1 MLYAALTF
9 WLLVIMFSAWGVHQ
23 LWSGLIK
30 PRVVNGILLPGTLVA
45 QLGHVLGLL
54 VTGNP
59 VQNTKL
65 MDDDESGS
73 PKSDTPDQQRIPVIG
88 PIVIGLLPLLACGV
102 CLYVASTFWG
112 GSVLDGLSV
121 SGVEAT
127 RPQTLNEVN
136 VWGLLRGSITLVE
149 NMVNAI
155 LNSDVMNWRTLLFL
169 YLAVCLTVRMAPFEG
184 NRRGARGDPAG
195 GGGDRGYRII
205 VDRGGRFRRLQLA
218 DPELRGRNAAV
229 PAAAFTARGRR
240 GGAGPDIGGQ
250 GIAVRHEKPRLPSV
264 PAQRKYRL

>member
-184 NRRGARGDPAG
+184 NRRGALGAILLAG
-195 GGGDRGYRII
+195 
-205 VDRGGRFRRLQLA
+205 V
-218 DPELRGRNAAV
+218 V
-229 PAAAFTARGRR
+229 
-240 GGAGPDIGGQ
+240 
-250 GIAVRHEKPRLPSV
+250 IAVIGSLWTAAGDFVGSSWPILSFAVAMLLFLLLLSLLVAGAVGLVRILAGKE
-264 PAQRKYRL
+264 

>member
-184 NRRGARGDPAG
+184 NRRGALGAILLAG
-195 GGGDRGYRII
+195 
-205 VDRGGRFRRLQLA
+205 V
-218 DPELRGRNAAV
+218 V
-229 PAAAFTARGRR
+229 
-240 GGAGPDIGGQ
+240 
-250 GIAVRHEKPRLPSV
+250 IAVIGSLWTAAGDFVGSSWPILSFAVAMLLFLLLLSLFVAGAVGLVRILAGTE
-264 PAQRKYRL
+264 